1 MLKEVIYS
9 GASNRSK
16 FVMSG
21 FPRDVED
28 AKSFEKT
35 CSKIS
40 AAIMVTEDGTT
51 VSQSAHKSQ

>member
-1 MLKEVIYS
+1 MLKKVVYS

-21 FPRDVED
+21 FPNDVEE
-28 AKSFEKT
+28 ALNFEKAVA
-35 CSKIS
+35 KIS
-40 AAIMVTEDGTT
+40 AAIMVTEDGTS